1 MMTIKGVVMS
11 DTSPL
16 ILHGLTKCFGHKL
29 AVDNV
34 SLELHE
40 GEVFGFL
47 GPNGAGK
54 STTIRSVMDFLRPT
68 DGWVELLGGRN
79 SNERTALHDQV
90 GYLAGDIAL
99 YETMTGR
106 KLLKFLARTGRK
118 VDWRY
123 VDELA
128 ERFEAALDRP
138 IRQLSK
144 GNRQKIGLIQAFMHR
159 PKLLILDEPTSGLDP
174 LMKQVF
180 YDLVREV
187 SEQGATVFVSS
198 HDLAEVQKICH
209 RAGFIRDGKLIAIE
223 HIATMKHLSTHR
235 YIVTFAKKPS
245 LTVARKLPSITD
257 IQRRGDEY
265 EFTVKGDAAEFV
277 SFIAEYQPKLLRES
291 ELELEELFMRYYE
304 GEEAKR

>member
-1 MMTIKGVVMS
+1 MI
-11 DTSPL
+11 DNLPL
-16 ILHGLTKCFGHKL
+16 ILHGLTKRFGRKL
-29 AVDNV
+29 AVNNV
-34 SLELHE
+34 SLELCE

-68 DGWVELLGGRN
+68 DGWVELLGGQ
-79 SNERTALHDQV
+79 SLQERTALHDRV

-99 YETMTGR
+99 YENMTGR
-106 KLLKFLARTGRK
+106 KLLKFLARIGRK
-118 VDWRY
+118 VDWKY

-128 ERFEAALDRP
+128 ERFEAVLDRP

-187 SEQGATVFVSS
+187 SGQGSTVFVSS

-209 RAGFIRDGKLIAIE
+209 RAGFIRDGKLIAI
-223 HIATMKHLSTHR
+223 
-235 YIVTFAKKPS
+235 
-245 LTVARKLPSITD
+245 
-257 IQRRGDEY
+257 
-265 EFTVKGDAAEFV
+265 
-277 SFIAEYQPKLLRES
+277 
-291 ELELEELFMRYYE
+291 
-304 GEEAKR
+304 

>member
-1 MMTIKGVVMS
+1 MS

-16 ILHGLTKCFGHKL
+16 ILHGLTKRFGHKL

-68 DGWVELLGGRN
+68 DGWVELLGGQ
-79 SNERTALHDQV
+79 SFQERTALHDRV

-99 YETMTGR
+99 YENMTGR

-118 VDWRY
+118 VDWHY

-128 ERFEAALDRP
+128 ERFEAVLDRP
-138 IRQLSK
+138 IRHLSK

-245 LTVARKLPSITD
+245 LAAAKKVPSITD
-257 IQRRGDEY
+257 VQHRGDEY

-277 SFIAEYQPKLLRES
+277 SFIAEYKPKLLRES

-304 GEEAKR
+304 GEEVKR

>member
-1 MMTIKGVVMS
+1 MS
-11 DTSPL
+11 DNSPL
-16 ILHGLTKCFGHKL
+16 ILHGLTKRFGYKL

-34 SLELHE
+34 SLELRE

-68 DGWVELLGGRN
+68 DGWVKLLGGQ
-79 SNERTALHDQV
+79 SFKERTVLHDRV

-106 KLLKFLARTGRK
+106 KLLKFLAQTGRR

-128 ERFEAALDRP
+128 GRFEAALDQP

-187 SEQGATVFVSS
+187 SGQGSTVFVSS

-235 YIVTFAKKPS
+235 YIVAFAKKPS
-245 LTVARKLPSITD
+245 LVAARKLPSITD
-257 IQRRGDEY
+257 VQLRGDEY
-265 EFTVKGDAAEFV
+265 EFTVKGDATEFV
-277 SFIAEYQPKLLRES
+277 SFIAEYKPKLLRES

>member
-1 MMTIKGVVMS
+1 MS

-16 ILHGLTKCFGHKL
+16 ILHGLTKRFGHKL

-68 DGWVELLGGRN
+68 DDWVELLGGRN
-79 SNERTALHDQV
+79 SKERTSLHDQV

-99 YETMTGR
+99 YENMTGR

-118 VDWRY
+118 VDWHY

-128 ERFEAALDRP
+128 KRFEAVLDRP

-180 YDLVREV
+180 YDLVHEV
-187 SEQGATVFVSS
+187 SGQGATVFVSS

-245 LTVARKLPSITD
+245 LAAAKKLPSITD
-257 IQRRGDEY
+257 VQHRGDEY

-277 SFIAEYQPKLLRES
+277 SFIAEYKPKLLRES

>member
-1 MMTIKGVVMS
+1 MS
-11 DTSPL
+11 NHSPL
-16 ILHGLTKCFGHKL
+16 ILHGLTKRFGRKP
-29 AVDNV
+29 AVNNV
-34 SLELHE
+34 SLELYE

-68 DGWVELLGGRN
+68 DGWVELLGGQ
-79 SNERTALHDQV
+79 SFQERTALHDRV

-99 YETMTGR
+99 YENMTGR
-106 KLLKFLARTGRK
+106 KLLKFLARIGRK
-118 VDWRY
+118 VDWKY

-128 ERFEAALDRP
+128 ERFEAVLDRP

-198 HDLAEVQKICH
+198 HDLTEVQKICH

-223 HIATMKHLSTHR
+223 NIATMKHLSTHR
-235 YIVTFAKKPS
+235 YIVAFAKKPS
-245 LTVARKLPSITD
+245 LAAARKLPSITD
-257 IQRRGDEY
+257 VQHRGDEY

-277 SFIAEYQPKLLRES
+277 SFIAEHKPKVLRES

>member
-1 MMTIKGVVMS
+1 MS

-16 ILHGLTKCFGHKL
+16 ILHGLTKRFGHKL
-29 AVDNV
+29 AVNNV

-54 STTIRSVMDFLRPT
+54 STTIRLVMDFLRPT
-68 DGWVELLGGRN
+68 DGWVKLLGGRN
-79 SNERTALHDQV
+79 SKERTAIHDQV

-99 YETMTGR
+99 YENMTGR

-187 SEQGATVFVSS
+187 SGQGATVFVSS

-223 HIATMKHLSTHR
+223 NIATMKHLSTHR

-245 LTVARKLPSITD
+245 LTAARKVPSITD
-257 IQRRGDEY
+257 VQHRGDEY
-265 EFTVKGDAAEFV
+265 EFTVKGDATEFV
-277 SFIAEYQPKLLRES
+277 SFIAEYKPKLLRES

>member
-1 MMTIKGVVMS
+1 MS

-16 ILHGLTKCFGHKL
+16 ILHGLTKRFGHKL

-34 SLELHE
+34 SLELRE

-68 DGWVELLGGRN
+68 DGWVELLGGQ
-79 SNERTALHDQV
+79 SVEERTALHDQV

-118 VDWRY
+118 VDWKY

-128 ERFEAALDRP
+128 ERFEAVLDRQ

-180 YDLVREV
+180 YD
-187 SEQGATVFVSS
+187 
-198 HDLAEVQKICH
+198 AEP
-209 RAGFIRDGKLIAIE
+209 D
-223 HIATMKHLSTHR
+223 
-235 YIVTFAKKPS
+235 
-245 LTVARKLPSITD
+245 RKS
-257 IQRRGDEY
+257 
-265 EFTVKGDAAEFV
+265 VV
-277 SFIAEYQPKLLRES
+277 
-291 ELELEELFMRYYE
+291 
-304 GEEAKR
+304 

>member
-1 MMTIKGVVMS
+1 MS

-16 ILHGLTKCFGHKL
+16 MLHGLTKRFGRKL
-29 AVDNV
+29 AVNNV

-79 SNERTALHDQV
+79 SKERTALHDQV

-128 ERFEAALDRP
+128 GRFEAALDRP

-159 PKLLILDEPTSGLDP
+159 PKLLILDEPT
-174 LMKQVF
+174 MKQVF

-187 SEQGATVFVSS
+187 SGQGATVFVSS
-198 HDLAEVQKICH
+198 HDRAEVQKICH

-245 LTVARKLPSITD
+245 LVAAKKLPSITD
-257 IQRRGDEY
+257 VKRRGDEY

>member
-1 MMTIKGVVMS
+1 MS
-11 DTSPL
+11 NHSPL
-16 ILHGLTKCFGHKL
+16 ILHGLTKRFGRKL
-29 AVDNV
+29 AVNNV
-34 SLELHE
+34 SLELCE

-68 DGWVELLGGRN
+68 DGWVELLGGQ
-79 SNERTALHDQV
+79 SFEERTALHDRV

-99 YETMTGR
+99 YENMTGQ
-106 KLLKFLARTGRK
+106 KLLKFLARTGWK
-118 VDWRY
+118 VDCKY

-180 YDLVREV
+180 YDLVHEV

-209 RAGFIRDGKLIAIE
+209 QIGRA
-223 HIATMKHLSTHR
+223 H
-235 YIVTFAKKPS
+235 V
-245 LTVARKLPSITD
+245 
-257 IQRRGDEY
+257 
-265 EFTVKGDAAEFV
+265 
-277 SFIAEYQPKLLRES
+277 
-291 ELELEELFMRYYE
+291 
-304 GEEAKR
+304 

>member
-1 MMTIKGVVMS
+1 MS

-29 AVDNV
+29 AVNNV
-34 SLELHE
+34 SLELRE

-79 SNERTALHDQV
+79 SKERTALHDQV

-106 KLLKFLARTGRK
+106 KLLKFLTRMGRK

-128 ERFEAALDRP
+128 GRFEAALDRP

-180 YDLVREV
+180 YDLVCEV
-187 SEQGATVFVSS
+187 SGQGSTVFVSS
-198 HDLAEVQKICH
+198 HDLTEVQKICH
-209 RAGFIRDGKLIAIE
+209 RAGFIRDGRLIAIE
-223 HIATMKHLSTHR
+223 HIATMKHLATHR

-245 LTVARKLPSITD
+245 LAAAKKLPSITD
-257 IQRRGDEY
+257 VQHRGDEY
-265 EFTVKGDAAEFV
+265 EFTVKGDATEFV
-277 SFIAEYQPKLLRES
+277 SFIAEYKPKLLRES

>member
-1 MMTIKGVVMS
+1 MS
-11 DTSPL
+11 NTSPL
-16 ILHGLTKCFGHKL
+16 MLHGLTKRFGHKL

-34 SLELHE
+34 SLELRE

-68 DGWVELLGGRN
+68 DGWVELLGGQ
-79 SNERTALHDQV
+79 SVEERTALHDQV

-106 KLLKFLARTGRK
+106 KLLKFLTRTGRN
-118 VDWRY
+118 VDWHY

-128 ERFEAALDRP
+128 GRFEAALDRP

-187 SEQGATVFVSS
+187 SGQGATVFVSS

-223 HIATMKHLSTHR
+223 PIATMKHLATHC

-245 LTVARKLPSITD
+245 LAAVCLVY
-257 IQRRGDEY
+257 RR
-265 EFTVKGDAAEFV
+265 T
-277 SFIAEYQPKLLRES
+277 
-291 ELELEELFMRYYE
+291 
-304 GEEAKR
+304 

>member
-1 MMTIKGVVMS
+1 MS
-11 DTSPL
+11 NHSPL
-16 ILHGLTKCFGHKL
+16 ILHGLTKRFGRKL
-29 AVDNV
+29 AINNV
-34 SLELHE
+34 SLELCE

-68 DGWVELLGGRN
+68 DGWVELLGGQ
-79 SNERTALHDQV
+79 SFQERTTLHDRV

-99 YETMTGR
+99 YENMTGR

-128 ERFEAALDRP
+128 GRFEAALDRP

-180 YDLVREV
+180 YDLVHEV
-187 SEQGATVFVSS
+187 SGQGATVFVSS

-223 HIATMKHLSTHR
+223 PIATMKHLATHR

-245 LTVARKLPSITD
+245 LAAAKKLPSITD
-257 IQRRGDEY
+257 VQHRGDEY

-277 SFIAEYQPKLLRES
+277 SFIAEYKPKLLRES

>member
-1 MMTIKGVVMS
+1 MS

-16 ILHGLTKCFGHKL
+16 MLHGLTKRFGHKL
-29 AVDNV
+29 AVNNV
-34 SLELHE
+34 SLELYE

-68 DGWVELLGGRN
+68 DGWVELLGGQ
-79 SNERTALHDQV
+79 SFQERTALHDRV

-99 YETMTGR
+99 YENMTGR

-118 VDWRY
+118 VDWHY

-128 ERFEAALDRP
+128 ERFEAVLDRP

-187 SEQGATVFVSS
+187 SGQGSTVFVSS

-223 HIATMKHLSTHR
+223 HIATMKHLATHR

-245 LTVARKLPSITD
+245 LAAARKVPSITD
-257 IQRRGDEY
+257 VQHRGDEY

-277 SFIAEYQPKLLRES
+277 SFIAEYKPKLLRES

>member
-1 MMTIKGVVMS
+1 MS

-16 ILHGLTKCFGHKL
+16 ILHGLTKRFGHKL

-68 DGWVELLGGRN
+68 DGWVELLGGQN
-79 SNERTALHDQV
+79 VEERTALHDQV
-90 GYLAGDIAL
+90 GYLAGDIVL

-106 KLLKFLARTGRK
+106 KLLKFLTRMGRK

-128 ERFEAALDRP
+128 GRFEAALDRP

-180 YDLVREV
+180 YDLVHEV
-187 SEQGATVFVSS
+187 SGQGSTVFVSS

-245 LTVARKLPSITD
+245 LVAAKKLPSITD
-257 IQRRGDEY
+257 VQHRGDEY
-265 EFTVKGDAAEFV
+265 EFTVKGDATEFV
-277 SFIAEYQPKLLRES
+277 SFIAEYKPKLLRES
-291 ELELEELFMRYYE
+291 ELELEEVFMRYYE

>member
-1 MMTIKGVVMS
+1 MS

-16 ILHGLTKCFGHKL
+16 ILHGLTKRFGHKL

-34 SLELHE
+34 SLELRE

-54 STTIRSVMDFLRPT
+54 STTIRSVMDFLRLT

-79 SNERTALHDQV
+79 SKERTALHDRV

-99 YETMTGR
+99 YENMTGR
-106 KLLKFLARTGRK
+106 KLLKFLARTGRR

-128 ERFEAALDRP
+128 GRFEAALDRP

-223 HIATMKHLSTHR
+223 HIVTMKHLSTHR

-245 LTVARKLPSITD
+245 LAAAKKLPSITD
-257 IQRRGDEY
+257 VQHRGDEY

-277 SFIAEYQPKLLRES
+277 SFIAEYKPKLLRES

>member
-1 MMTIKGVVMS
+1 MS

-16 ILHGLTKCFGHKL
+16 MLHGLTKRFGYKL

-79 SNERTALHDQV
+79 SKERTALHDRV

-106 KLLKFLARTGRK
+106 KLLKFLTRMGRR

-128 ERFEAALDRP
+128 GRFEAALDRP

-159 PKLLILDEPTSGLDP
+159 PKLLILDEPTKGFDP
-174 LMKQVF
+174 VNRKLLM
-180 YDLVREV
+180 EIIE
-187 SEQGATVFVSS
+187 EQNRRGATVIMVT
-198 HDLAEVQKICH
+198 HQMEEVEKICD
-209 RAGFIRDGKLIAIE
+209 RALLLKNGKKEAYGTINEIRDKYGKNRIIIEFSGKLPN
-223 HIATMKHLSTHR
+223 S
-235 YIVTFAKKPS
+235 KKFNI
-245 LTVARKLPSITD
+245 ITS
-257 IQRRGDEY
+257 EANY
-265 EFTVKGDAAEFV
+265 A
-277 SFIAEYQPKLLRES
+277 
-291 ELELEELFMRYYE
+291 ELEPLADSQEILQELAKEIKITKFSVEKSTLNEIFLEIY
-304 GEEAKR
+304 GEQNEEMEKENA

>member
-1 MMTIKGVVMS
+1 MS

-16 ILHGLTKCFGHKL
+16 MLHGLTKRFGHKL
-29 AVDNV
+29 AVNNV

-54 STTIRSVMDFLRPT
+54 STTIRLVMDFLRPT
-68 DGWVELLGGRN
+68 DGWVELLGGQ
-79 SNERTALHDQV
+79 SFQERTALHDRV

-99 YETMTGR
+99 YENMTGR
-106 KLLKFLARTGRK
+106 KLLKFLARIGRK
-118 VDWRY
+118 VDWKY

-128 ERFEAALDRP
+128 ERFEAVLDRP

-198 HDLAEVQKICH
+198 HDLTEVQKICH

-223 HIATMKHLSTHR
+223 NIATMKHLSTHR
-235 YIVTFAKKPS
+235 YIVAFAKKPS
-245 LTVARKLPSITD
+245 LAAARKLPSITD
-257 IQRRGDEY
+257 VQHRGDEY

-277 SFIAEYQPKLLRES
+277 SFIAEHKPKVLRES

>member
-1 MMTIKGVVMS
+1 MS
-11 DTSPL
+11 DNSPL
-16 ILHGLTKCFGHKL
+16 ILHGITKRFGHKL
-29 AVDNV
+29 AVNNV

-54 STTIRSVMDFLRPT
+54 STTIRLVMDFLRPT

-79 SNERTALHDQV
+79 SKERTALHDQV

-99 YETMTGR
+99 YENMTGR

-187 SEQGATVFVSS
+187 SGQGATVFVSS

-223 HIATMKHLSTHR
+223 NIATMKHLSTHR

-245 LTVARKLPSITD
+245 LTAARKVPSITD
-257 IQRRGDEY
+257 VQHRGDEY
-265 EFTVKGDAAEFV
+265 EFTVKGDATEFV

-291 ELELEELFMRYYE
+291 ELELEELFMHYYE
-304 GEEAKR
+304 GEEAGR

>member
-1 MMTIKGVVMS
+1 MS

-16 ILHGLTKCFGHKL
+16 ILHGLTKRFGHKL

-79 SNERTALHDQV
+79 SAERTALHDQV

-187 SEQGATVFVSS
+187 SGQGATVFVSS

-223 HIATMKHLSTHR
+223 NIATMKHLATHR
-235 YIVTFAKKPS
+235 YIVTFAKKP
-245 LTVARKLPSITD
+245 LLAAAKKLPSITD
-257 IQRRGDEY
+257 VQHRGDEY
-265 EFTVKGDAAEFV
+265 EFTVKGDATEFV

-304 GEEAKR
+304 GEEARR

>member
-1 MMTIKGVVMS
+1 MS

-16 ILHGLTKCFGHKL
+16 ILHGLTKRFGHKL

-54 STTIRSVMDFLRPT
+54 STMIRSVMDFFRPT
-68 DGWVELLGGRN
+68 DGWIELLGGRN
-79 SNERTALHDQV
+79 SAERTALHDQV

-118 VDWRY
+118 VDWQY

-128 ERFEAALDRP
+128 ERFEAVLDRP

-187 SEQGATVFVSS
+187 SGQGATVFVSS
-198 HDLAEVQKICH
+198 IWRHT
-209 RAGFIRDGKLIAIE
+209 
-223 HIATMKHLSTHR
+223 ATL
-235 YIVTFAKKPS
+235 
-245 LTVARKLPSITD
+245 
-257 IQRRGDEY
+257 
-265 EFTVKGDAAEFV
+265 
-277 SFIAEYQPKLLRES
+277 
-291 ELELEELFMRYYE
+291 
-304 GEEAKR
+304 

>member
-1 MMTIKGVVMS
+1 
-11 DTSPL
+11 
-16 ILHGLTKCFGHKL
+16 
-29 AVDNV
+29 
-34 SLELHE
+34 
-40 GEVFGFL
+40 
-47 GPNGAGK
+47 
-54 STTIRSVMDFLRPT
+54 MDFLRPT

-79 SNERTALHDQV
+79 SKERTALHDQV

-99 YETMTGR
+99 YESMTGR
-106 KLLKFLARTGRK
+106 KLLKFLARMGRK

-128 ERFEAALDRP
+128 GRFEAVLDRP

-187 SEQGATVFVSS
+187 SGQGSTVFVSS

-223 HIATMKHLSTHR
+223 PIATMKHLVTHR

-245 LTVARKLPSITD
+245 LAAAKKLPSITD
-257 IQRRGDEY
+257 VQHRGDEY
-265 EFTVKGDAAEFV
+265 EFTVKGDATEFV
-277 SFIAEYQPKLLRES
+277 SFIAEYKPKLLRES

>member
-1 MMTIKGVVMS
+1 MS

-16 ILHGLTKCFGHKL
+16 MLHGLTKRFGYKL

-34 SLELHE
+34 SLELRE

-68 DGWVELLGGRN
+68 DGWVKLLGGQ
-79 SNERTALHDQV
+79 SFKERTALHDRV

-106 KLLKFLARTGRK
+106 KLLKFLAQTGRR

-128 ERFEAALDRP
+128 GRFEAALDRP

-187 SEQGATVFVSS
+187 SGQGSTVFVSS

-223 HIATMKHLSTHR
+223 PIATMKHLATHR

-245 LTVARKLPSITD
+245 LAAARKVPSITD
-257 IQRRGDEY
+257 VQHRGDEY
-265 EFTVKGDAAEFV
+265 EFTVKGDVTDFV
-277 SFIAEYQPKLLRES
+277 SFIAEYKPKLLRES

>member
-1 MMTIKGVVMS
+1 MS

-16 ILHGLTKCFGHKL
+16 MLHGLTKRFGYKL

-34 SLELHE
+34 SLELRE

-79 SNERTALHDQV
+79 SKERTALHDQV

-106 KLLKFLARTGRK
+106 KLLKFLAQTGRR

-128 ERFEAALDRP
+128 GRFEAALDRP

-180 YDLVREV
+180 YDLVSKV
-187 SEQGATVFVSS
+187 SGQGSTVFVSS

-223 HIATMKHLSTHR
+223 HIATMKHLATHR

-245 LTVARKLPSITD
+245 LAAAKKLPSITD
-257 IQRRGDEY
+257 VQHRGDEY
-265 EFTVKGDAAEFV
+265 EFTVKGDATEFV
-277 SFIAEYQPKLLRES
+277 SFITEYKPKLLRES

>member
-1 MMTIKGVVMS
+1 MS
-11 DTSPL
+11 DNSPL
-16 ILHGLTKCFGHKL
+16 ILHGITKRFGHKL

-34 SLELHE
+34 SLELHK

-68 DGWVELLGGRN
+68 DGWVELLGGQ
-79 SNERTALHDQV
+79 SFQERTALHDRV

-99 YETMTGR
+99 YENMTGR

-118 VDWRY
+118 VDWHY

-128 ERFEAALDRP
+128 ERFEAVLDRP
-138 IRQLSK
+138 IRHLSK

-245 LTVARKLPSITD
+245 LAAAKKVPSITD
-257 IQRRGDEY
+257 VQHRGDEY

-277 SFIAEYQPKLLRES
+277 SFIAEYKPKLLRES

-304 GEEAKR
+304 GEEVKR

>member
-1 MMTIKGVVMS
+1 MS
-11 DTSPL
+11 DTSLL
-16 ILHGLTKCFGHKL
+16 ILHGLTKRFGHKL
-29 AVDNV
+29 AVNNV

-79 SNERTALHDQV
+79 SKERTVLHDQV

-106 KLLKFLARTGRK
+106 KLLKFLTRMGRK

-128 ERFEAALDRP
+128 GRFEAALDRP

-144 GNRQKIGLIQAFMHR
+144 GNHQKIGLIQAFMRR

-187 SEQGATVFVSS
+187 SGQGATVFVSS

-223 HIATMKHLSTHR
+223 PIATMKHLATHR

-245 LTVARKLPSITD
+245 LVAARKVPSITNV
-257 IQRRGDEY
+257 QHRGDEY
-265 EFTVKGDAAEFV
+265 EFTVKGDATEFV
-277 SFIAEYQPKLLRES
+277 SFIAEYKPKLLRES

>member
-1 MMTIKGVVMS
+1 MS
-11 DTSPL
+11 DNSPL
-16 ILHGLTKCFGHKL
+16 ILHGITKRFGHKL
-29 AVDNV
+29 AVNNV

-68 DGWVELLGGRN
+68 DGWVELLGGQN
-79 SNERTALHDQV
+79 VEERTALHDQV
-90 GYLAGDIAL
+90 GYLAGDIVL

-106 KLLKFLARTGRK
+106 KLLKFLAQTGRR

-128 ERFEAALDRP
+128 GRFEAALDRP

-245 LTVARKLPSITD
+245 LAAAKKLPSITD
-257 IQRRGDEY
+257 IQHRGDEY
-265 EFTVKGDAAEFV
+265 EFTVKGDATEFV